1 MRDTGASVLLRIAV
15 PPGDEVPA
23 GQAIAAVPGFCGS
36 DEGLGEVKGYNLFN
50 ICIDYLYVV
59 CFNDKSHQN

>member
-23 GQAIAAVPGFCGS
+23 GQAIAAVPGVCGS
-36 DEGLGEVKGYNLFN
+36 DEGEEDKKVKCIVNLTGSN
-50 ICIDYLYVV
+50 IFLKD
-59 CFNDKSHQN
+59 